1 MKKQEIKIIRYWI
14 ILILLLFYQTMLG
27 QSIAIWEFKPQ
38 QVLEIR
44 NSEELKQ
51 FEKKAKKGDSQA
63 QLSLGYYNRNS
74 NRSKAKKWLLKVSEG
89 SDNNAADAYLILQAC
104 FSKATDLVPSF
115 YGGKAF
121 DIFAREDT
129 GYANYAIA
137 YIYYLWSLLESESS
151 MQLGFYYSAIFSY
164 LEKAQSKGYLVSS
177 NLLEKMKF
185 ERLNAES
192 KLLKEGDKLLQEVFE
207 DYNYTSSDEFYP
219 RDKMFKTIEYYHSLV
234 MCGVEKAEATFDKC
248 RFIIRKREGFG
259 EEAKWILNT
268 ACKWYI
274 DAAQKGEPKAQY
286 MLGWWY
292 ATIDEPGGEYRKYK
306 KQGEEW
312 FEKSAMNGYAAAQYE
327 LGMIKL
333 KQELYGDAFLWFQ
346 RAAVQGDKDGE
357 RMLAKCYA
365 EGKGTIKNIK
375 KALSWYRQA
384 ALQGDDMA
392 ESSMIAIYK
401 SGNADAAKFNSFE
414 AWCANIPS
422 VEENSIPVNL
432 LEQHNGQKMSTDRNV
447 DINIPVSS
455 LINKRTFAVIIGNE
469 NYQRVS
475 KVDFAINDAKI
486 FAAYCQKTLGMPF
499 NNIRIYKDATY
510 GSMMSALKDIKQ
522 IAEAYKGDIN
532 IIFYYA
538 GHGVPNETNRNAFL
552 LPVDVDGSQTDL
564 CLSVSKLY
572 QELNSLNALSVVVF
586 MDACFSGAQRGDG
599 MLASARGVA
608 LKVKNDIPQGN
619 MVVFSAAT
627 GDQTAYPFQ
636 EKGHGMFTYFLLK
649 KLQETKGGATLGVIG
664 SYVSE
669 QVAQQS
675 VVVNGK
681 SQTPTVVSSASMG
694 EGWKTMKLNK

>member
-1 MKKQEIKIIRYWI
+1 MRRYWMF
-14 ILILLLFYQTMLG
+14 LILYLLCQTIWG
-27 QSIAIWEFKPQ
+27 QVMWELKPR
-38 QVLEIR
+38 VLEIR
-44 NSEELKQ
+44 NTEELKQ
-51 FEKKAKKGDSQA
+51 VKKKAKKGDSQA
-63 QLSLGYYNRNS
+63 QWSLGYYYYNLRNV
-74 NRSKAKKWLLKVSEG
+74 KEAKKWLLEVSKG
-89 SDNNAADAYLILQAC
+89 YDNNAADAC
-104 FSKATDLVPSF
+104 FLLELNFYIKDAGYRYYGNKAIEL
-115 YGGKAF
+115 YKK
-121 DIFAREDT
+121 EDT
-129 GYANYAIA
+129 GFANFAIA
-137 YIYYLWSLLESESS
+137 RIYCLWGIIYELPGERLKT
-151 MQLGFYYSAIFSY
+151 FYPAIIAY
-164 LEKAQSKGYLVSS
+164 LERAQNKGYPVSNKVWE
-177 NLLEKMKF
+177 NLKKWRLED
-185 ERLNAES
+185 EN
-192 KLLKEGDKLLQEVFE
+192 KLLKEGDRLMQEVLNS
-207 DYNYTSSDEFYP
+207 YSYISRYQYPQDE
-219 RDKMFKTIEYYHSLV
+219 MFKTIEYYHTLASY
-234 MCGVEKAEATFDKC
+234 GIEQAETIFDKC
-248 RFIIRKREGFG
+248 RFIIRQREGYKD
-259 EEAKWILNT
+259 EAEWIVNT

-274 DAAQKGEPKAQY
+274 DAAQKGDPKAQY
-286 MLGWWY
+286 MLGWWN
-292 ATIDEPGGEYRKYK
+292 ATIDYPAVYMRE
-306 KQGEEW
+306 KQSEEW
-312 FEKSAMNGYAAAQYE
+312 FEKSAKNGYAAAQYE

-357 RMLAKCYA
+357 RMLAECYA
-365 EGKGTIKNIK
+365 KGKGTIKDIN
-375 KALSWYRQA
+375 KAVSWYRQA

-392 ESSMIAIYK
+392 ETSMVAIYK
-401 SGNADAAKFNSFE
+401 SGDADAAKYNSFE
-414 AWCANIPS
+414 AWYANIPS
-422 VEENSIPVNL
+422 IKEISVPVNIS
-432 LEQHNGQKMSTDRNV
+432 EHHDSPKVIPDINV

-486 FAAYCQKTLGMPF
+486 FAAYCQKTLGMPL

-564 CLSVSKLY
+564 CLSVNKLY
-572 QELNSLNALSVVVF
+572 QELNSLNARSVVVF

-619 MVVFSAAT
+619 MVVFTAAT

-649 KLQETKGGATLGVIG
+649 KLQETKGGATLGEIG

-669 QVAQQS
+669 QVSQQS

-681 SQTPTVVSSASMG
+681 SQTPTVVSSVSMG
-694 EGWKTMKLNK
+694 DGWKTMKLNK

>member
-1 MKKQEIKIIRYWI
+1 MNKEIMNIRRYWI
-14 ILILLLFYQTMLG
+14 FLILYLFSQTTLG
-27 QSIAIWEFKPQ
+27 QSMEIWKLKPQ

-44 NSEELKQ
+44 NTKELKL

-63 QLSLGYYNRNS
+63 QLSLGFYMRYSNS
-74 NRSKAKKWLLKVSEG
+74 TKAKKWLLKVSEG
-89 SDNNAADAYLILQAC
+89 YDNNAADACLILLRC
-104 FSKATDLVPSF
+104 FPNVIPSGLYKYGEKATE
-115 YGGKAF
+115 
-121 DIFAREDT
+121 IFVREGT
-129 GYANYAIA
+129 GYSDYAIA
-137 YIYYLWSLLESESS
+137 YIYYLWSLSEPDSS
-151 MQLGFYYSAIFSY
+151 KRLGQFYPAVFAY
-164 LEKAQSKGYLVSS
+164 LERAQNKGYPIPRDV
-177 NLLEKMKF
+177 LEKIKN
-185 ERLNAES
+185 ERLEDENKS
-192 KLLKEGDKLLQEVFE
+192 LKKGDELMQEVLNDYSYKHLYAYPQNAMFE
-207 DYNYTSSDEFYP
+207 
-219 RDKMFKTIEYYHSLV
+219 TIEYYHTLI
-234 MCGVEKAEATFDKC
+234 GYGIEQARGIFDTC
-248 RFIIRKREGFG
+248 RFIIRQRKGYED
-259 EEAKWILNT
+259 EAKWIVDT

-274 DAAQKGEPKAQY
+274 DAAQKGDPKAQY

-292 ATIDEPGGEYRKYK
+292 ATIDYPGYGMYK

-312 FEKSAMNGYAAAQYE
+312 FEKSAKKGYAAAQYE
-327 LGMIKL
+327 AGLIKL

-357 RMLAKCYA
+357 RMLAECYA
-365 EGKGTIKNIK
+365 TGKGTIKDIN
-375 KALSWYRQA
+375 KAVSWYRQA
-384 ALQGDDMA
+384 ALQGDDVA
-392 ESSMIAIYK
+392 ESSMVTIYK
-401 SGNADAAKFNSFE
+401 SGDADASKYNSFE
-414 AWCANIPS
+414 AWYANIPS
-422 VEENSIPVNL
+422 IKEISVPVNIS
-432 LEQHNGQKMSTDRNV
+432 EHHDSPKVIPDINV

-455 LINKRTFAVIIGNE
+455 LINKKTFAVIIGNE

-522 IAEAYKGDIN
+522 IAEAYKGNIN

-564 CLSVSKLY
+564 CLGVNKLY
-572 QELNSLNALSVVVF
+572 QELNSLNARSVVVF
-586 MDACFSGAQRGDG
+586 MDACFSGSQRGEG

-619 MVVFSAAT
+619 MVVFTAAT
-627 GDQTAYPFQ
+627 GDQTAYPFL

-649 KLQETKGGATLGVIG
+649 KLQETKGGATLGEIG

-681 SQTPTVVSSASMG
+681 SQTPTVISSVNMG
-694 EGWKTMKLNK
+694 EGWKSMKLNR

>member
-1 MKKQEIKIIRYWI
+1 MSGKTNIRRYWI
-14 ILILLLFYQTMLG
+14 FLILYLFCQTVWG
-27 QSIAIWEFKPQ
+27 QIMKSR
-38 QVLEIR
+38 VLEIR
-44 NSEELKQ
+44 SSKELKQ
-51 FEKKAKKGDSQA
+51 VEKKAKKGDPQA
-63 QLSLGYYNRNS
+63 QLSLGYYMRYSNS
-74 NRSKAKKWLLKVSEG
+74 AKAKKWLLKVSEG
-89 SDNNAADAYLILQAC
+89 YDNNAADAC
-104 FSKATDLVPSF
+104 FLLELNFNIKDAGCYYGNKAIEL
-115 YGGKAF
+115 YKK
-121 DIFAREDT
+121 EDT
-129 GYANYAIA
+129 GFANYAIA
-137 YIYYLWSLLESESS
+137 RIYDSWRIMKSTSER
-151 MQLGFYYSAIFSY
+151 LKTVYPAIIVY
-164 LEKAQSKGYLVSS
+164 LERAQDKGYPVP
-177 NLLEKMKF
+177 NEEWENIKKQRLEDENKM
-185 ERLNAES
+185 
-192 KLLKEGDKLLQEVFE
+192 LKEGDKLMQVLQEGLNRHS
-207 DYNYTSSDEFYP
+207 YNYYPQDE
-219 RDKMFKTIEYYHSLV
+219 MFKTIEYYHTLASY
-234 MCGVEKAEATFDKC
+234 GIEQAETIFDKC
-248 RFIIRKREGFG
+248 RFIIRKRDGYED
-259 EEAKWILNT
+259 EAKWIVNT

-274 DAAQKGEPKAQY
+274 DAAQKGVPKAQY

-292 ATIDEPGGEYRKYK
+292 ATIDYPGYMSK
-306 KQGEEW
+306 KQSEEW
-312 FEKSAMNGYAAAQYE
+312 LEKSAKNGYAAAQYE

-346 RAAVQGDKDGE
+346 RAAVQGDKNGE
-357 RMLAKCYA
+357 RMLAECYA
-365 EGKGTIKNIK
+365 EGKGTIKDIK
-375 KALSWYRQA
+375 KAVSWYQQA
-384 ALQGDDMA
+384 ALQGDDVA

-401 SGNADAAKFNSFE
+401 SGDADAAKYNSFE

-422 VEENSIPVNL
+422 VKENSMPVNL
-432 LEQHNGQKMSTDRNV
+432 LEQHNNQKMSKDVNV

-486 FAAYCQKTLGMPF
+486 FAAYCQKTLGIPF

-564 CLSVSKLY
+564 CLSVNKLY
-572 QELNSLNALSVVVF
+572 QELNLLNARSVVVF
-586 MDACFSGAQRGDG
+586 MDACFSGSQRGEG

-608 LKVKNDIPQGN
+608 LKIKNDIPQGN
-619 MVVFSAAT
+619 MVVFTAAT
-627 GDQTAYPFQ
+627 GDQTAYPFH

-649 KLQETKGGATLGVIG
+649 KLQETKGGATLGEIG

-681 SQTPTVVSSASMG
+681 SQTPTMVSSVSMG
-694 EGWKTMKLNK
+694 EGWKTMKLNR